1 MFDIETIYSVIMLG
15 FLAMLSIIIKK
26 RLLTFV
32 TPKQLIYLD
41 CFFRI
46 TPIMLFLILSGN
58 ILPLLAK
65 IKKMDGSE
73 IGLLFLYSIIA
84 TIGGFGTLWLVKHK
98 NISKAMPLVAAI
110 STLFIFIAGVFLYK
124 EKVTFPKCIAI
135 VAICLGIYLMNA

>member
-84 TIGGFGTLWLVKHK
+84 TIGGFGTLWLRE
-98 NISKAMPLVAAI
+98 A
-110 STLFIFIAGVFLYK
+110 
-124 EKVTFPKCIAI
+124 
-135 VAICLGIYLMNA
+135 